1 MNSIV
6 LELQK
11 DAMDPNIEISDL
23 LRKAYIVAKKL
34 KIKELENWIK
44 LELNGYNSEEV
55 TIPKYRKVHGS
66 LKYFNPFYGY
76 SDFVIEDSKLQET
89 ASTRYL
95 NSPLAEIEDLYKK
108 SKNIVVINIE
118 SDAMAI
124 FRKYFNSNVV
134 PEKIHVSVSQ
144 LKSILDSVR
153 NIILEWSLKLEE
165 DGILG
170 EDLEFTS
177 TEKEIAVDKRTNYS
191 TIIYGSIIQVGDK
204 NIQNINQID
213 LEEVETQLK
222 SIKEHLGKLELN
234 NDVDKKELKVG
245 IKTIESQLESQKPNQ
260 TMIKESFKSIRNI
273 LEGCASSAIA
283 PILIAGITKLI
294 GL

>member
-1 MNSIV
+1 MASIV

-11 DAMDPNIEISDL
+11 EAMNTGVDISDL
-23 LRKAYIVAKKL
+23 LIKAHVVAKKL
-34 KIKELENWIK
+34 KITEFDEWIES
-44 LELNGYNSEEV
+44 ELNGYREKK
-55 TIPKYRKVHGS
+55 IPGYRNVNGN
-66 LKYFNPFYGY
+66 LKYYNPFHGY
-76 SDFVIEDSKLQET
+76 QDYLIEHEGISEALSNRKLC
-89 ASTRYL
+89 
-95 NSPLAEIEDLYKK
+95 NPIAELEDLYKK
-108 SKNIVVINIE
+108 GGNKPIVLSMPPEIRISFVKHFNAETAPEFLFITPSK
-118 SDAMAI
+118 
-124 FRKYFNSNVV
+124 
-134 PEKIHVSVSQ
+134 
-144 LKSILDSVR
+144 LKSIFESVR
-153 NIILEWSLKLEE
+153 KIILDWTLKLEE

-170 EDLEFTS
+170 EDLKFTS
-177 TEKEIAVDKRTNYS
+177 VEKEIAVEKNSKYT
-191 TIIYGSIIQVGDK
+191 TIIHDSIVQVGDK

-213 LEEVETQLK
+213 LKEVETQLK

-260 TMIKESFKSIRNI
+260 TIIKESFKSIRNI